1 MDDQTMMRVAVVGIA
16 VLAALAVVWLLVR
29 RRQTA
34 ALRERFGPEYDRVR
48 QSTRTTAEAE
58 RELMQRQRRVES
70 FSLRSLA
77 RDQAEQY
84 VASWRTIQARFVDD
98 PHGAIVDADR
108 LIEDVMRSRG
118 YPLEDVDR
126 RLDDLSVDHAAVVS
140 HYRAGRDLVGR
151 HERGEASTEDLRLA
165 MVHYRAL
172 FDELVG
178 EHRGHAR
185 RAS

>member
-1 MDDQTMMRVAVVGIA
+1 MNDDMMMRVAVVGIA
-16 VLAALAVVWLLVR
+16 VLAAVAVWLLVR

-34 ALRERFGPEYDRVR
+34 VLRERFGPEYDRAV
-48 QSTRTTAEAE
+48 QSARTTAEAE
-58 RELMQRQRRVES
+58 RELRQRQRRVES
-70 FSLRSLA
+70 FSLRSLS
-77 RDQAEQY
+77 REQAEQY
-84 VASWRTIQARFVDD
+84 VASWRTVQARFVDD
-98 PHGAIVDADR
+98 THGAIVDADR

-126 RLDDLSVDHAAVVS
+126 RLDDLSVDHSAVVS
-140 HYRAGRDLVGR
+140 HYRAGRDLFER

-178 EHRGHAR
+178 ENRIHAR